1 MSGDKLL
8 SELGYKLGRTI
19 GEGSYSK
26 VKVATSKKYKGTVA
40 IKVVDRRRAPPDL
53 STSSCHASCPSFGEC
68 GTHTSC
74 TSSNSSRCATG
85 SCTS

>member
-1 MSGDKLL
+1 MESGRPPTAAASCSPRAPGATMSGDKLL

-40 IKVVDRRRAPPDL
+40 IKVVDRRDRK
-53 STSSCHASCPSFGEC
+53 SVV
-68 GTHTSC
+68 
-74 TSSNSSRCATG
+74 
-85 SCTS
+85 

>member
-40 IKVVDRRRAPPDL
+40 FMSSSFIHKPPLQEISCL
-53 STSSCHASCPSFGEC
+53 ST
-68 GTHTSC
+68 
-74 TSSNSSRCATG
+74 
-85 SCTS
+85 